1 MGLQG
6 AIMEAKISYG
16 TVRYGTVRY
25 GTDAARNVREM
36 PDVQE
41 TGEDNYRGITYA
53 GLFLCDNLID

>member
-6 AIMEAKISYG
+6 AIMEAKIS
-16 TVRYGTVRY
+16 YGTVRY